1 MANPGFPDGKLSVLI
16 LEDNPLDN
24 ELAEAR
30 LLQAGYDLDV
40 TVARSRAEF
49 EQAYPSRPWN
59 LILADYSLP
68 DFDGLSALEIV
79 RRHDKHLPFIF
90 VSGVLGEEVAVE
102 TLQRGAT
109 DYVLKARLD
118 RLPPAVGR
126 ALKEYSEHR
135 SRLAAESKLRETEQL
150 FQQLTNALPAMVWTA
165 NGSGEL
171 TYCNDSWQEY
181 FGLTPVDSW
190 CHSAVM
196 HLEDLSHVR
205 RQWHDA
211 MAAGKAL
218 ELECRFLRAGDKAY
232 RWHLVRTVPLRLDG
246 SRSAWVGTCT
256 DIHTQKQRED
266 SLRVSEKLAVVG
278 RMAGAIAHEINNP
291 LESLVN
297 LLYLLRDNDTRVEPG
312 RGLLEEA
319 DQQLFRI
326 SSITRQTLTFY
337 RDKAA
342 LGDIDCSALF
352 DDTISLFRPKLLT
365 RQIHP
370 QITVEGRVHLQGITG
385 EIRQVII
392 NLVSNAIDA
401 SLPGGTLHL
410 RAEIVT
416 RPQGEYVQLQVED
429 SGRGIPESS
438 RSQLFQPFFTTKG
451 SLGTGLGLW
460 VSKSIV
466 DKHHGEIQIQS
477 KPGKTLISVLLP
489 AEYEGSTLVY
499 DAPEDADGSSSI
511 PPREP
516 AA

>member
-1 MANPGFPDGKLSVLI
+1 MKNPDFAGRPLTVLI

-30 LLQAGYDLDV
+30 LEQAGYDLDV
-40 TVARSRAEF
+40 TVARSRGEF
-49 EQAYPSRPWN
+49 EQAYPSRTWD

-68 DFDGLSALEIV
+68 DFDGLSALEMV
-79 RRHDKHLPFIF
+79 RRHDKHIPFIF

-118 RLPPAVGR
+118 RLPPAVAR
-126 ALKEYSEHR
+126 ALKEYSDHL
-135 SRLAAESKLRETEQL
+135 SRLQAEMRLRETEQL

-165 NGSGEL
+165 NGTGEL
-171 TYCNDSWQEY
+171 TYCNDSWREY
-181 FGLTPVDSW
+181 FGTDFVEHW
-190 CHSAVM
+190 CHSSVI
-196 HLEDLSHVR
+196 HIEDLSQTR
-205 RQWHDA
+205 RQWQDA

-218 ELECRFLRAGDKAY
+218 ELECRFRRAGDNVY
-232 RWHLVRTVPLRLDG
+232 RWHLVRIVPLRLDG

-256 DIHTQKQRED
+256 DIHTQKLREE

-297 LLYLLRDNDTRVEPG
+297 LLYLLRDSDTRIEPG

-342 LGDIDCSALF
+342 LGDIDCRSLF
-352 DDTISLFRPKLLT
+352 EDTISLFRPKLLT
-365 RQIHP
+365 RQIQP
-370 QITVEGRVHLQGITG
+370 QLTVESHVHLQGITG
-385 EIRQVII
+385 EIRQVVI

-410 RAEIVT
+410 RAATVT
-416 RPQGEYVQLQVED
+416 RPQGDYVQLQVED
-429 SGRGIPESS
+429 SGRGIPEST
-438 RSQLFQPFFTTKG
+438 RKQLFQPFFTTKG

-466 DKHHGEIQIQS
+466 DKHHGEIQIES
-477 KPGKTLISVLLP
+477 KPGRTLISVLLP
-489 AEYEGSTLVY
+489 AEYR
-499 DAPEDADGSSSI
+499 GSSSAPEGAGEAWSEPL
-511 PPREP
+511 PPEEP